1 MTEIRRLF
9 QQGKEFVPIS
19 LAEAIVV
26 NTNNLPGFNSLR
38 ITTLDKVLYNLVGV
52 VGTNTINIKNL
63 QDTKQD
69 KLTAGNGIVIK
80 DGVISTTAN
89 IGDIYKIV
97 SVLPQASAEVTNTIY
112 LVPGTS
118 DNTEDGMNI
127 FVEWLCVKVG
137 ETYKWEKLGESKTTI
152 DLSDYITSIPVTNS
166 SGIIIKVNYEIPRD
180 LYDNLIS
187 GSNVTTD

>member
-26 NTNNLPGFNSLR
+26 NTNNLPGFNSLK

-63 QDTKQD
+63 QNTKQD

-80 DGVISTTAN
+80 DGVISTTSN

-97 SVLPQASAEVTNTIY
+97 STLPQASAEVTNTLY
-112 LVPGTS
+112 LVPSTS
-118 DNTEDGMNI
+118 DNTGDEMNI

-152 DLSDYITSIPVTNS
+152 DLSNYITSIPVTNS
-166 SGIIIKVNYEIPRD
+166 SNTIIKVNYEIPRD
-180 LYDNLIS
+180 LYDNLMD